1 VIDELYDAGQY
12 LLAPGTHF
20 LVTPTDQDL
29 SDVGAGWLFT
39 RYLVDQFGPAIA
51 GKLVRTSLTGT
62 MNVTAQTGHPFDSTA
77 GRWALANWVSDLP
90 GFTARPEL
98 RYTTWSF
105 RTTYASLHAIPQN
118 LPYFPLP
125 FPLVP
130 AVSSGAQVSIA
141 GALRSGSGTYVR
153 AMQGPGGAAFTLLF
167 SDPVGNPLRAS
178 IAPRLQVIRIR

>member
-1 VIDELYDAGQY
+1 
-12 LLAPGTHF
+12 
-20 LVTPTDQDL
+20 VTPTDQDL

-51 GKLVRTSLTGT
+51 GKLVKTSLTGT
-62 MNVTAQTGHPFDSTA
+62 TNVTAQTGHPFDSTA

-105 RTTYASLHAIPQN
+105 RTTYASLHSIPQN
-118 LPYFPLP
+118 VQFFPLP
-125 FPLVP
+125 YPLVP
-130 AVSSGAQVSIA
+130 TVSGGAQVSVA
-141 GALRSGSGTYVR
+141 GALKSGSGFYVR

-167 SDPVGNPLRAS
+167 SDPAGNPLRTT
-178 IAPRLQVIRIR
+178 IAPRLQIIRIR